1 MNSDANI
8 GTGEKILLTEIL
20 WHHDSILEALGV
32 TNSDS
37 EAKSVSGTMEEE
49 QIMISGG
56 GDDALHAGISSDTL
70 SGTGDSLTT

>member
-8 GTGEKILLTEIL
+8 GTVEKILLIEIL

-37 EAKSVSGTMEEE
+37 EAKSVSGTMEE